1 MAFEDFRARIAMLM
15 GEIAANPEDAH
26 QLRETLREK
35 LFEMQALGM
44 PLPADLVRLED
55 YLEETTDVDEGA
67 ADPEPEPS
75 ASRAAPAPPRR

>member
-26 QLRETLREK
+26 QFREALREK
-35 LFEMQALGM
+35 LSEMQALGM

-55 YLEETTDVDEGA
+55 YLEETTDVNEGA
-67 ADPEPEPS
+67 ADPEPDPS
-75 ASRAAPAPPRR
+75 VSRPESVPPRR